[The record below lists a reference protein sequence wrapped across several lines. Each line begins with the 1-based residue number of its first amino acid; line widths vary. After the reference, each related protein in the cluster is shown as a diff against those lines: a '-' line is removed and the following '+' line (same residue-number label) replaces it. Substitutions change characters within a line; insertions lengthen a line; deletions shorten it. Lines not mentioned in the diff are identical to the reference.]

1 MRKWLGDLCFMHFD
15 TSAASI
21 FTSNRIPFLEK
32 NDVSFVSLVFLPK
45 HLHLEH
51 YSEEK
56 VRNPPPSRPWM
67 ETLRVQQFKSSIV
80 LTS

>member
-1 MRKWLGDLCFMHFD
+1 MHFD

-45 HLHLEH
+45 HLNLERC
-51 YSEEK
+51 SEEK
-56 VRNPPPSRPWM
+56 VRNLPHPPPLPP
-67 ETLRVQQFKSSIV
+67 LDGNP
-80 LTS
+80 